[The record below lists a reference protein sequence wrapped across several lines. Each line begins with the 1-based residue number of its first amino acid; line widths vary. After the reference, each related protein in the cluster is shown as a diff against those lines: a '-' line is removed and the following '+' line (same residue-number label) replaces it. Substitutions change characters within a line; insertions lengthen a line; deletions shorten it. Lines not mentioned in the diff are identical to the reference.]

1 MSTTYETDFFAWI
14 NEQAALLKTGRVEQL
29 DVENLAEEIEALGR
43 SEKRELGNRLTVL
56 LAHLLK
62 WQHQP
67 ERRGNSWLRTILEQ
81 RRRIDKLLKDS
92 PSLRGRLS
100 DATWLQEAWDD
111 AREDAHSET
120 GMGASFPDQCPWLI
134 EDVLRKDWLPS

>member
-14 NEQAALLKTGRVEQL
+14 NEQAALLKSGRVEEL

-81 RRRIDKLLKDS
+81 RRRIHKLLKDS
-92 PSLRGRLS
+92 PSLRGRLT
-100 DATWLQEAWDD
+100 DAAWFQEVWED

-120 GMGASFPDQCPWLI
+120 GLGTGFPMQCPWSI
-134 EDVLRKDWLPS
+134 EDALRKDWLPS